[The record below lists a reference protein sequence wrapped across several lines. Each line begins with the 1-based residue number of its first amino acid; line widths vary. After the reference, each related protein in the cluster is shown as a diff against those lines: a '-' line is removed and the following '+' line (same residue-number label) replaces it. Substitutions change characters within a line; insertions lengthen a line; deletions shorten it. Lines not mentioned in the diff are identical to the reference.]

1 MREKWQKQMPLMAH
15 IMDHPQSQELEVIS
29 DIIDENPIISQH
41 ILQDLNEGKEES
53 KRSGAKGMSADQV
66 LRCAVVKV
74 LYNFSYEALA
84 FHIVDSRSIRWF
96 CRIGMGEEGFQ
107 KSALNRNIK
116 AISDQTWEMINRDLL
131 GYAADE
137 NIEKGRTVRTDCTC
151 VESNIHDPK
160 DSNLLWDGVRVL
172 TRLIVRIQDDF
183 DIKIPGFC
191 NHTRRSKRRMMAVM
205 NSKNDKQRKAAYA
218 DLLKMADHVLG
229 YSRTAIQSILAS
241 VSDPT
246 SFPMYESIERY
257 AGLLEKVIDQTK
269 RRVKSGETVP
279 AKEKVFSIFE
289 PHTDIIIKDR
299 RDTFYGHKICL
310 TGGASNLIL
319 DCVIPSGNPADS
331 TLAIPMLDRQKDI
344 YGRYPLKATFDGGFA
359 SKENLKQA
367 KDRKI
372 KDVCFAKKRGLEETE
387 MCRSEYVYHRLRN
400 FRAGIESGI
409 SWLKRSMG
417 LTRCIWRGWQ
427 SFKSYVWSSIVAAN
441 LLTLARHKLR
451 PKEA

>member
-15 IMDHPQSQELEVIS
+15 ILEHPQSQELEVIS
-29 DIIDENPIISQH
+29 NIIDENPIICLH
-41 ILQDLNEGKEES
+41 ILQDLNAGKEES

-116 AISDQTWEMINRDLL
+116 AISDPTWEMINRDLI
-131 GYAADE
+131 GYAAME
-137 NIEKGRTVRTDCTC
+137 GIEKGRTVRTDCTC

-172 TRLIVRIQDDF
+172 TRLIERIRDDF
-183 DIKIPGFC
+183 DIKVPGFC
-191 NHTRRSKRRMMAVM
+191 NHLLRAKRRMMAVM
-205 NSKNDKQRKAAYA
+205 NAKNDTQRRAAYA
-218 DLLKMADHVLG
+218 DLLKMADNVLG
-229 YSRTAIQSILAS
+229 YSRSAIQSIVVS
-241 VSDPT
+241 VSDPA
-246 SFPMYESIERY
+246 SFPWYESIKHY

-269 RRVKSGETVP
+269 RRIKSGETVP
-279 AKEKVFSIFE
+279 AKEKIFSIFE

-319 DCVIPSGNPADS
+319 DCIIPSGNPADS

-359 SKENLKQA
+359 SKVNLKQA
-367 KDRKI
+367 KVRDI

-417 LTRCIWRGWQ
+417 LTRCMCKGWQ

-451 PKEA
+451 LKEA